1 MIIYLIK
8 LNLILALLCL
18 LFQVLM
24 HRDTFFGV
32 RRLMLWGIYATA
44 FLLPLCDV
52 QALLTADTA
61 ATDMAEAYASYVL
74 PTIEV
79 TAMRVST
86 LGIEQ
91 SEPGC
96 GMWFVGMMAL
106 WAILYLIP
114 VVWMTLKLLWQI
126 AYIIYLRCTCERM
139 KSERVKSEKYEL
151 PNTTEDKGN
160 SYFSPGGEADIFH
173 FSFYY
178 FPRPCSPFSFGP
190 WIFIHPDGMDE
201 QTLREVLIHEQAH
214 VRGWHTL
221 DILFSQV
228 VCILF
233 WWNPAAWLMRR
244 EVRMNLEFIAD
255 KTVCDVLVK
264 SERVKSE
271 KDVLPSEL
279 KDKSYFSLGGKA
291 DIFHFSLIRD
301 YQYRLLG
308 FSLQTN
314 VATIANNFNVLP
326 LKRRIIMMNLRRT
339 RRTGMVKYI
348 LFVPVAAAML
358 LLSNIDSL
366 ARTIAD
372 KAPSPLAMTEDPSSA
387 VPSAVFPPK
396 PSAPKRTKAD
406 PGETPNI
413 TKPDTCIKPI
423 DDETLVVLNGRQMSV
438 DEFKRQPNLRADNIE
453 SATILGGESATAVYG
468 EKGHKGA
475 IIIDTKDSDDD
486 KVYETCE
493 QLPEYPGG
501 QLSLLEFMMKNI
513 RYPKA
518 AQEYGVQGKVIVSFI
533 VEKDGTLTEVKA
545 AKIVG
550 VKTGQELPEMS
561 VVAYKPGQ
569 SPEETKKAEEAKRYN
584 EGIAALKA
592 EAERAV
598 KALPKRWTPGKD
610 KGKPVRVSFHLP
622 VTFRLQ

>member
-1 MIIYLIK
+1 MIYFIK

-160 SYFSPGGEADIFH
+160 SYFSLGGEADIFH

-190 WIFIHPDGMDE
+190 WIFIHPDGLDK

-264 SERVKSE
+264 SERMKSE

-308 FSLQTN
+308 FSLQKN

-372 KAPSPLAMTEDPSSA
+372 KAPSPLAMTEAPSSA

-453 SATILGGESATAVYG
+453 HATILGAESATAVYG

-475 IIIDTKDSDDD
+475 IIIETKDSIND
-486 KVYETCE
+486 KVYEKCE
-493 QLPEYPGG
+493 QLPEYSGG
-501 QLSLLEFMMKNI
+501 EEALYQFIAQNI

-518 AQEYGVQGKVIVSFI
+518 AMDWGVQGRVLVHFI
-533 VEKDGTLTEVKA
+533 VEKDGTLSNISVSKVVDPKSGKELAEVTVTHKIQA
-545 AKIVG
+545 QTPEQIEDAKH
-550 VKTGQELPEMS
+550 QE
-561 VVAYKPGQ
+561 
-569 SPEETKKAEEAKRYN
+569 
-584 EGIAALKA
+584 EGMKALKA
-592 EAERAV
+592 EAERVV
-598 KALPKRWTPGKD
+598 KALPERWKPGKQH
-610 KGKPVRVSFHLP
+610 GQPVRVSFHLP
-622 VTFRLQ
+622 ISFRLR

>member
-1 MIIYLIK
+1 MIYFIK

-44 FLLPLCDV
+44 FLLPLCEV
-52 QALLTADTA
+52 QALLTADAA

-126 AYIIYLRCTCERM
+126 AYIIYLRCTCPLLTQ
-139 KSERVKSEKYEL
+139 L
-151 PNTTEDKGN
+151 P
-160 SYFSPGGEADIFH
+160 SPFGEGTGVRR
-173 FSFYY
+173 

-190 WIFIHPDGMDE
+190 WTFIHPDGMDE

-255 KTVCDVLVK
+255 KAVADYLMEMKTEESRFARNEEFK
-264 SERVKSE
+264 FS
-271 KDVLPSEL
+271 PSPEGNSDSSSFTL
-279 KDKSYFSLGGKA
+279 HS
-291 DIFHFSLIRD
+291 SLIKA

-308 FSLQTN
+308 FSLQAN

-348 LFVPVAAAML
+348 LFMPVAAAML

-372 KAPSPLAMTEDPSSA
+372 KAPSPLAMTEAPSSA

-453 SATILGGESATAVYG
+453 HATILGAESATAVYG

-475 IIIDTKDSDDD
+475 IIIETKDSIND
-486 KVYETCE
+486 KVYEKCE
-493 QLPEYPGG
+493 QLPEYSGG
-501 QLSLLEFMMKNI
+501 EAALYQFIAQNI

-518 AQEYGVQGKVIVSFI
+518 AQEWGVQGRVFVHFI
-533 VEKDGTLTEVKA
+533 VEKDGTLSNISASKVVDPESGKELAEVTVTYKIQAQTPEQVEA
-545 AKIVG
+545 AKH
-550 VKTGQELPEMS
+550 QE
-561 VVAYKPGQ
+561 
-569 SPEETKKAEEAKRYN
+569 

-598 KALPKRWTPGKD
+598 KALPKRWNPGKD

>member
-1 MIIYLIK
+1 MIYLIK

-44 FLLPLCDV
+44 FLLPLCDL
-52 QALLTADTA
+52 QALLTADA
-61 ATDMAEAYASYVL
+61 GATDMAEAYASYVL
-74 PTIEV
+74 PTLEV

-114 VVWMTLKLLWQI
+114 VVWMTAKLLWQI
-126 AYIIYLRCTCERM
+126 AYIIYLRCTCPLLTQ
-139 KSERVKSEKYEL
+139 L
-151 PNTTEDKGN
+151 P
-160 SYFSPGGEADIFH
+160 SPFGEGVGVRC
-173 FSFYY
+173 
-178 FPRPCSPFSFGP
+178 FPRPCSPFSFGS
-190 WIFIHPDGMDE
+190 WIFLHPDGMDE
-201 QTLREVLIHEQAH
+201 QTLCEVLIHEHAH

-255 KTVCDVLVK
+255 KAVADYLMEMK
-264 SERVKSE
+264 NEESRFARNEEFKFS
-271 KDVLPSEL
+271 PSPEGNSDSSFFTL
-279 KDKSYFSLGGKA
+279 HS
-291 DIFHFSLIRD
+291 SLIKA

-308 FSLQTN
+308 FSLQKN

-372 KAPSPLAMTEDPSSA
+372 KASSPLIIDGDQRLDES
-387 VPSAVFPPK
+387 
-396 PSAPKRTKAD
+396 
-406 PGETPNI
+406 PNV
-413 TKPDTCIKPI
+413 TQPDTCLTPI
-423 DDETLVVLNGRQMSV
+423 DEETLFVVNGRQMSA
-438 DEFKRQPNLRADNIE
+438 DEFKSQPNLRADNIE
-453 SATILGGESATAVYG
+453 HATILGAESATALYG
-468 EKGHKGA
+468 EKGRKGA
-475 IIIDTKDSDDD
+475 FIIETKQKDADEPAVKTVVQSLYEADDNI
-486 KVYETCE
+486 YETVE
-493 QLPEYPGG
+493 QLPEYSGG
-501 QLSLLEFMMKNI
+501 EAALFQFIAQNI

-518 AQEYGVQGKVIVSFI
+518 AQEWGVQGRVFVHFI
-533 VEKDGTLTEVKA
+533 VEKDGTLSDISASKVVDPESGHELSEVVVMAYSQKA
-545 AKIVG
+545 TPEQVEVAQHRAEG
-550 VKTGQELPEMS
+550 VK
-561 VVAYKPGQ
+561 
-569 SPEETKKAEEAKRYN
+569 
-584 EGIAALKA
+584 ALKA

-598 KALPKRWTPGKD
+598 KALPERWKPGKQH
-610 KGKPVRVSFHLP
+610 GQPVRVSFHLP
-622 VTFRLQ
+622 VSFRLR

>member
-1 MIIYLIK
+1 
-8 LNLILALLCL
+8 
-18 LFQVLM
+18 
-24 HRDTFFGV
+24 
-32 RRLMLWGIYATA
+32 
-44 FLLPLCDV
+44 
-52 QALLTADTA
+52 
-61 ATDMAEAYASYVL
+61 
-74 PTIEV
+74 
-79 TAMRVST
+79 
-86 LGIEQ
+86 
-91 SEPGC
+91 
-96 GMWFVGMMAL
+96 
-106 WAILYLIP
+106 
-114 VVWMTLKLLWQI
+114 
-126 AYIIYLRCTCERM
+126 
-139 KSERVKSEKYEL
+139 
-151 PNTTEDKGN
+151 
-160 SYFSPGGEADIFH
+160 
-173 FSFYY
+173 

-255 KTVCDVLVK
+255 KAVCDVLVK

-271 KDVLPSEL
+271 KYKFPASHETVESN
-279 KDKSYFSLGGKA
+279 SYFSLGGKA
-291 DIFHFSLIRD
+291 DIFHFSLIRA

-339 RRTGMVKYI
+339 RRTGMAKYI

-372 KAPSPLAMTEDPSSA
+372 KASSSIITDGDQR
-387 VPSAVFPPK
+387 PDES
-396 PSAPKRTKAD
+396 
-406 PGETPNI
+406 PNI
-413 TKPDTCIKPI
+413 TKPDTCLTPI
-423 DDETLVVLNGRQMSV
+423 DEETLFVVNGRQMSA
-438 DEFKRQPNLRADNIE
+438 DEFKRQPNLKADNIE
-453 SATILGGESATAVYG
+453 SATILGKESATAVYG
-468 EKGHKGA
+468 AKGHKGA
-475 IIIDTKDSDDD
+475 IIIETKDGGDD

-561 VVAYKPGQ
+561 IVAYKPDQ

-598 KALPKRWTPGKD
+598 KALPKRWNPGKD

>member
-1 MIIYLIK
+1 MLYLIK

-96 GMWFVGMMAL
+96 GMWFVGLMAL

-114 VVWMTLKLLWQI
+114 VVWMTLKLLWQV
-126 AYIIYLRCTCERM
+126 AYIIYLRCTCKAVRM
-139 KSERVKSEKYEL
+139 TNDESRFARNDEFTPPLSNRSN
-151 PNTTEDKGN
+151 PH
-160 SYFSPGGEADIFH
+160 S
-173 FSFYY
+173 SFVTRHSSFFL

-221 DILFSQV
+221 DILFSQL

-255 KTVCDVLVK
+255 KAVADYLMEMK
-264 SERVKSE
+264 NEES
-271 KDVLPSEL
+271 P
-279 KDKSYFSLGGKA
+279 YFSS
-291 DIFHFSLIRD
+291 FNSHSSLIKA

-308 FSLQTN
+308 FATQTN

-326 LKRRIIMMNLRRT
+326 LKRRIIMMNLKRT
-339 RRTGMVKYI
+339 RRTGMVKYAV
-348 LFVPVAAAML
+348 FVPIAAAL
-358 LLSNIDSL
+358 LFLSNIDAL
-366 ARTIAD
+366 ARSIKAKVKPLAHIEQAITAPQTIASVMEDVQPAAEEPIVEQMERIVEETSAVQDSVVSEVTSPKALNLVHLHD
-372 KAPSPLAMTEDPSSA
+372 KALWVVDNKVSTKEDA
-387 VPSAVFPPK
+387 AK
-396 PSAPKRTKAD
+396 LNAD
-406 PGETPNI
+406 
-413 TKPDTCIKPI
+413 D
-423 DDETLVVLNGRQMSV
+423 
-438 DEFKRQPNLRADNIE
+438 IE
-453 SATILGGESATAVYG
+453 SIAVLEDNAATSVWGSRGANGVVVIKTKNAPMDGGDPIYDIV
-468 EKGHKGA
+468 
-475 IIIDTKDSDDD
+475 
-486 KVYETCE
+486 E
-493 QLPEYPGG
+493 QLPKYPGG
-501 QLSLLEFMMKNI
+501 EAELYGWMAMNLK
-513 RYPKA
+513 YPVA
-518 AQEYGVQGKVIVSFI
+518 AMEWGVQGRVIVTFV
-533 VEKDGTLTEVKA
+533 VEKDGTLTDISA
-545 AKIVG
+545 AKLVDP
-550 VKTGQELPEMS
+550 KSGQEMCEI
-561 VVAYKPGQ
+561 VVTAKTNGQ
-569 SPEETKKAEEAKRYN
+569 TPEEVEAAKHLT
-584 EGIAALKA
+584 EGIKALKA
-592 EAERAV
+592 EGERVV
-598 KALPKRWTPGKD
+598 KALPKRWEPGKQG
-610 KGKPVRVSFHLP
+610 GKPVRVRFNLP
-622 VTFRLQ
+622 ITFRLQ

>member
-1 MIIYLIK
+1 MIYLIQ

-126 AYIIYLRCTCERM
+126 AYIIYLRCTCPLLTQ
-139 KSERVKSEKYEL
+139 L
-151 PNTTEDKGN
+151 P
-160 SYFSPGGEADIFH
+160 SPFGEGAGVRR
-173 FSFYY
+173 

-190 WIFIHPDGMDE
+190 WIFIHPEGLDE

-214 VRGWHTL
+214 MRGWHTL

-255 KTVCDVLVK
+255 KAVADYLMQAPLSSPVGDTALSTAANKRTEAPSGAVGGAYSSRTVWGAGSSGSCVA
-264 SERVKSE
+264 SS
-271 KDVLPSEL
+271 L
-279 KDKSYFSLGGKA
+279 KA
-291 DIFHFSLIRD
+291 

-308 FSLQTN
+308 FSLQKN

-326 LKRRIIMMNLRRT
+326 LKRRIKMMNLKRT
-339 RRTGMVKYI
+339 PRTGMLKYI

-358 LLSNIDSL
+358 LLSNIDML

-372 KAPSPLAMTEDPSSA
+372 NVSRPQSDVSTPSPRDKVTT
-387 VPSAVFPPK
+387 V
-396 PSAPKRTKAD
+396 KAD
-406 PGETPNI
+406 
-413 TKPDTCIKPI
+413 TCLQPI
-423 DDETLVVLNGRQMSV
+423 DDETLVVLNGRQMSA
-438 DEFKRQPNLRADNIE
+438 DEFKRQPNLKADNIE
-453 SATILGGESATAVYG
+453 SATILGKESATAVYG
-468 EKGHKGA
+468 AKGHKGA
-475 IIIDTKDSDDD
+475 IIIDTKDSGDD

-561 VVAYKPGQ
+561 IVAYKPDQ

-598 KALPKRWTPGKD
+598 KALPKRWNPGKD

>member
-1 MIIYLIK
+1 MLYLIK
-8 LNLILALLCL
+8 LNIILALLCL

-32 RRLMLWGIYATA
+32 RRAMLWGIYLTA

-52 QALLTADTA
+52 QALLTADAA

-96 GMWFVGMMAL
+96 GMWFVGVLAI
-106 WAILYLIP
+106 WAIIYLIP
-114 VVWMTLKLLWQI
+114 VVWMILKLLWQF
-126 AYIIYLRCTCERM
+126 AYIIYLRCTCPLI
-139 KSERVKSEKYEL
+139 KQL
-151 PNTTEDKGN
+151 P
-160 SYFSPGGEADIFH
+160 SPFGEGAWVRC
-173 FSFYY
+173 

-190 WIFIHPDGMDE
+190 WIFLHAEGMDE

-255 KTVCDVLVK
+255 KAVADSL
-264 SERVKSE
+264 S
-271 KDVLPSEL
+271 PIPMGGAL
-279 KDKSYFSLGGKA
+279 KA
-291 DIFHFSLIRD
+291 

-308 FSLQTN
+308 FATQTN

-339 RRTGMVKYI
+339 RRTGMAKYI

-372 KAPSPLAMTEDPSSA
+372 KASSSIITDGDQR
-387 VPSAVFPPK
+387 PDES
-396 PSAPKRTKAD
+396 
-406 PGETPNI
+406 PNI
-413 TKPDTCIKPI
+413 TKPDTCLTPI
-423 DDETLVVLNGRQMSV
+423 DEETLFVVNGRQMNA
-438 DEFKRQPNLRADNIE
+438 DEFKRQPNLKADNIE
-453 SATILGGESATAVYG
+453 SATILGKESATAVYG
-468 EKGHKGA
+468 AKGHKGA
-475 IIIDTKDSDDD
+475 IIIDTKDSGDD

-518 AQEYGVQGKVIVSFI
+518 AHEYGVQGKVIVSFI

-561 VVAYKPGQ
+561 IVAYKPDQ

-598 KALPKRWTPGKD
+598 KALPKRWNPGKD

>member
-1 MIIYLIK
+1 MIYLIK

-44 FLLPLCDV
+44 FLLPLCDL
-52 QALLTADTA
+52 QALLTADA
-61 ATDMAEAYASYVL
+61 GATDMAEAYASYVL
-74 PTIEV
+74 PTLEV

-126 AYIIYLRCTCERM
+126 AYIIYLRCTCPLIKQLPSPFGEGA
-139 KSERVKSEKYEL
+139 RVRR
-151 PNTTEDKGN
+151 
-160 SYFSPGGEADIFH
+160 
-173 FSFYY
+173 

-190 WIFIHPDGMDE
+190 WTFIHPDGMDE

-291 DIFHFSLIRD
+291 DICHFSLIRD

-308 FSLQTN
+308 FSLQKN

-372 KAPSPLAMTEDPSSA
+372 KASSPLIIDGDQRLDES
-387 VPSAVFPPK
+387 
-396 PSAPKRTKAD
+396 
-406 PGETPNI
+406 PNV
-413 TKPDTCIKPI
+413 TQPDTCLTPI
-423 DDETLVVLNGRQMSV
+423 DEETLFVVNGRQMSA
-438 DEFKRQPNLRADNIE
+438 DEFKSQPNLRADNIE
-453 SATILGGESATAVYG
+453 HATILGAESATALYG
-468 EKGHKGA
+468 EKGRKGA
-475 IIIDTKDSDDD
+475 FIIETKQKDADEPAVKTVVQSLYEADDNI
-486 KVYETCE
+486 YETVE
-493 QLPEYPGG
+493 QLPEYSGG
-501 QLSLLEFMMKNI
+501 EAALFQFIAQNI

-518 AQEYGVQGKVIVSFI
+518 AQEWGVQGRVFVHFI
-533 VEKDGTLTEVKA
+533 VEKDGTLSDISASNVVDPESGHELSEVVVMAYSQKA
-545 AKIVG
+545 TPEQVEVAQHRAEG
-550 VKTGQELPEMS
+550 VK
-561 VVAYKPGQ
+561 
-569 SPEETKKAEEAKRYN
+569 
-584 EGIAALKA
+584 ALKA

-598 KALPKRWTPGKD
+598 KALPERWKPGKQH
-610 KGKPVRVSFHLP
+610 GQPVRVSFHLP
-622 VTFRLQ
+622 VSFRLR